1 LKIGSVASATWGVI
15 IVRRRWTI
23 VLGLFV
29 WLSVLLSAGSAVA
42 QDTQTASVAGVVMD
56 ATGAVIPG
64 ATVSLLQ
71 SDDRSLQT
79 LTSDL
84 RGEFRFAD
92 VPPGSYRVRVDAVGF
107 ATSLSKEFVL
117 APQQAFVVSDVSLA
131 LAVTSDVTVRPASV
145 IAAEQIKEQEHQR
158 VFGVIPNFYVSYVP
172 DAAPLNSKQKLN
184 LAAHDTFDPMSLA
197 TVAIGAAVQ
206 QAANAHPGYGQ
217 GSVGYAKRWA
227 ALAADNV
234 SDDLL
239 SHYVFASLLH
249 QDPRYFYQGSGSKK
263 SRLSHA
269 LLSAVIAR
277 SDNGSMMPN
286 YAYLLGD
293 FTSAG
298 LSNIYYPRP
307 DRTPSWFLINAALGI
322 AGRAGQAV
330 TDEFIG
336 KRLTRTVPQS

>member
-1 LKIGSVASATWGVI
+1 VI
-15 IVRRRWTI
+15 IVGRRWTV
-23 VLGLFV
+23 VLGLLV
-29 WLSVLLSAGSAVA
+29 CLSLLLPTRAAVA
-42 QDTQTASVAGVVMD
+42 EQAQETASVAGVVID

-64 ATVSLLQ
+64 ATVSLIQ
-71 SDDRSLQT
+71 GDDRPLQT
-79 LTSDL
+79 LTSGL

-92 VPPGSYRVRVDAVGF
+92 VLPGSYRVRVDAMGF
-107 ATSLSKEFVL
+107 ATAVSKEFVL
-117 APQQAFVVSDVSLA
+117 APQQAFVVSDISLS

-184 LAAHDTFDPMSLA
+184 LAAHDTFDVMSLA
-197 TVAIGAAVQ
+197 SVAIGAGIQ

-217 GSVGYAKRWA
+217 GSAGYAKRWA

-293 FTSAG
+293 ASSAA
-298 LSNIYYPRP
+298 LSNIYYPRA

-330 TDEFIG
+330 TEEFIG